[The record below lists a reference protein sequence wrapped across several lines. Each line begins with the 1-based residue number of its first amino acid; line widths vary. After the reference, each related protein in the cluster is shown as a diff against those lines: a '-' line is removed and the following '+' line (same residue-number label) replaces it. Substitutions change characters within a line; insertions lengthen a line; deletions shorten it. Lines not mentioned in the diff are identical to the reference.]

1 MHRIALGL
9 EYDGA
14 PFSGWQI
21 QSSSNIETVQGKV
34 EGALTKVADEPIKTF
49 CAGRTDAG
57 VHATNQVIHFDSSIN
72 RGVKA
77 WTIGVNSLLPPSIR
91 VKWAENVDNSFHARF
106 SATARRY
113 QYLVYCQKIESPL
126 LWQKALQIPGEL
138 DISLMN
144 QAAVGLIG
152 EHDFSAFRAA
162 GCQSR
167 SSKRCVIAANWYKK
181 GSFVIFDVKANAF
194 LLHMVRNFV
203 GAFLDVG
210 RGNKSVEWISEL
222 LAGGDRSLGSATAPP
237 NGLYLAGVDYPAI
250 HDIHKCLS
258 LPLFLLET

>member
-106 SATARRY
+106 SARRH
-113 QYLVYCQKIESPL
+113 CKFRES
-126 LWQKALQIPGEL
+126 
-138 DISLMN
+138 
-144 QAAVGLIG
+144 LI
-152 EHDFSAFRAA
+152 FR
-162 GCQSR
+162 S
-167 SSKRCVIAANWYKK
+167 
-181 GSFVIFDVKANAF
+181 
-194 LLHMVRNFV
+194 
-203 GAFLDVG
+203 
-210 RGNKSVEWISEL
+210 
-222 LAGGDRSLGSATAPP
+222 
-237 NGLYLAGVDYPAI
+237 
-250 HDIHKCLS
+250 
-258 LPLFLLET
+258 

>member
-9 EYDGA
+9 EYDGS

-21 QSSSNIETVQGKV
+21 QSSSEIETLQGRV
-34 EGALTKVADEPIKTF
+34 EEALSKVADQPIKTF

-57 VHATNQVIHFDSSIN
+57 VHATNQVVHFDSLID
-72 RGVKA
+72 RGAKA

-91 VKWAENVDNSFHARF
+91 VRWAQDVDESFHARF

-113 QYLVYCQKIESPL
+113 QYLIYSQKIKSPL
-126 LWQKALQIPGEL
+126 LWQKAMQIHEGL

-144 QAAVGLIG
+144 QAAHALIG

-162 GCQSR
+162 GCQSGSAIR
-167 SSKRCVIAANWYKK
+167 RVIAAKWYKK
-181 GSFVIFDVKANAF
+181 GAFIVFDVQANAF

-210 RGNKSVEWISEL
+210 RRRKGVGWISEL
-222 LAGGDRSLGSATAPP
+222 LDGEDRSLGGATAPP
-237 NGLYLAGVDYPAI
+237 DGLFLVGVDYPVI
-250 HDIHKCLS
+250 HNIPKNVS

>member
-21 QSSSNIETVQGKV
+21 QSSSELETLQGKV
-34 EGALTKVADEPIKTF
+34 EEALSKVANQPIKTF

-57 VHATNQVIHFDSSIN
+57 VHATNQVIHFDASIN
-72 RGVKA
+72 RGAKA

-91 VKWAENVDNSFHARF
+91 VRWAQDVDESFHARF
-106 SATARRY
+106 SAISRRY
-113 QYLVYCQKIESPL
+113 QYLIYSQKIKSPL
-126 LWQKALQIPGEL
+126 LWQKAVQIPEEL
-138 DISLMN
+138 DVSLMN
-144 QAAVGLIG
+144 QAALALIG
-152 EHDFSAFRAA
+152 EHNFSAFRAA

-167 SSKRCVIAANWYKK
+167 SSQRNVMAANWYKK
-181 GSFVIFDVKANAF
+181 GPFIIFDVQANAF

-210 RGNKSVEWISEL
+210 RGRKGVEWIAEL
-222 LAGGDRSLGSATAPP
+222 LDGEDRSLASATAPP
-237 NGLYLAGVDYPAI
+237 DGLFLVGVDYPAAHHI
-250 HDIHKCLS
+250 PENLS
-258 LPLFLLET
+258 LPLFLIES